1 VSASGQLYLWGRG
14 DWGQLGTGD
23 GRSHWR
29 PRAVSGINVVPP
41 VAANKYLGFSNVPE
55 VGGGAVYKLR
65 MQFDPYSLKGAWF
78 QPLKPVDP

>member
-55 VGGGAVYKLR
+55 VGGGLCT
-65 MQFDPYSLKGAWF
+65 S
-78 QPLKPVDP
+78 